1 MIRLPLGVRDGL
13 LLGLTLV
20 AGAVDAVSY
29 LGLGRV
35 FTANMTGN
43 LVLLGLAIGQ
53 GQIPEALRSV
63 VALVGFALGAGLGG
77 WLVGGGRAGEYSE
90 HWPSMVTVVLGVE
103 FGLLAGFEVAWL
115 LAGPD
120 ASSGELEVLIALSS
134 AAMGM
139 QSVAGRRLAVAGVT
153 TTYVTGTLVTL
164 MAELAALARRQP
176 GAGRWIGV
184 LLALGVGA
192 TIGTIL
198 MDARAQSR
206 RCCPLLPWGRSSR
219 WPPRPFPRAGPCHPE
234 LGRPAVSGP

>member
-1 MIRLPLGVRDGL
+1 LPHLGVRDGL

-63 VALVGFALGAGLGG
+63 VALLGFAAGAGLGG
-77 WLVGGGRAGEYSE
+77 WVVGAGPVRDV
-90 HWPSMVTVVLGVE
+90 WPSKVTSVLGVE
-103 FGLLAGFEVAWL
+103 FVLLAGFLLAWL
-115 LAGPD
+115 LVGSDP
-120 ASSGELEVLIALSS
+120 SSGELEGLIAVSS
-134 AAMGM
+134 AAMGV
-139 QSVAGRRLAVAGVT
+139 QSAAGRRLAVAGVS

-176 GAGRWIGV
+176 GAPRWVGV
-184 LLALGVGA
+184 LVALGVGA

-198 MDARAQSR
+198 MEQVRPAA
-206 RCCPLLPWGRSSR
+206 PLLPVVVLGVIVVLAAAA
-219 WPPRPFPRAGPCHPE
+219 FPAKKM
-234 LGRPAVSGP
+234 V

>member
-1 MIRLPLGVRDGL
+1 MIRTQLGVRDAL
-13 LLGLTLV
+13 LLALTLV
-20 AGAVDAVSY
+20 AGSVDAVSY

-53 GQIPEALRSV
+53 GQALEALRSV
-63 VALVGFALGAGLGG
+63 VAFVGFAAGAGLGG
-77 WLVGGGRAGEYSE
+77 WVAGGGDAGG
-90 HWPSMVTVVLGVE
+90 HWPSKVTVVLGVE
-103 FGLLAGFEVAWL
+103 LVLLAAFLVGWL
-115 LAGPD
+115 VAGPD
-120 ASSGELEVLIALSS
+120 ASSAELDVLIALSS

-176 GAGRWIGV
+176 GAARWIGV

-192 TIGTIL
+192 TVGTIL
-198 MDARAQSR
+198 MQQVRPAA
-206 RCCPLLPWGRSSR
+206 PVLPVLVLGGVVTIAAAA
-219 WPPRPFPRAGPCHPE
+219 FPRHVGAPQ
-234 LGRPAVSGP
+234 PARSEQRRGS

>member
-1 MIRLPLGVRDGL
+1 
-13 LLGLTLV
+13 LTLV
-20 AGAVDAVSY
+20 AGSVDAVSY

-53 GQIPEALRSV
+53 GQALEALRSV
-63 VALVGFALGAGLGG
+63 VAFVGFAAGAGVGG
-77 WLVGGGRAGEYSE
+77 WVVGGGQGGE
-90 HWPSMVTVVLGVE
+90 HWPSRVTLVLGVE
-103 FGLLAGFEVAWL
+103 LVLLAGFEVAWL

-176 GAGRWIGV
+176 GAGRWVGV

-192 TIGTIL
+192 TVGTIL
-198 MDARAQSR
+198 MGQARPFA
-206 RCCPLLPWGRSSR
+206 PLLPVLVLGGVVTIAAAAFPARRSMS
-219 WPPRPFPRAGPCHPE
+219 
-234 LGRPAVSGP
+234 S

>member
-1 MIRLPLGVRDGL
+1 
-13 LLGLTLV
+13 LTLV
-20 AGAVDAVSY
+20 AGSVDAVSY

-53 GQIPEALRSV
+53 GQALEALRSV
-63 VALVGFALGAGLGG
+63 VAFVGFAAGAGVGG
-77 WLVGGGRAGEYSE
+77 WVVGGGQGGE
-90 HWPSMVTVVLGVE
+90 HWPSRVTLVLGVE
-103 FGLLAGFEVAWL
+103 LVLLAGFEVAWL

-176 GAGRWIGV
+176 GAGRWVGV

-192 TIGTIL
+192 TVGTIL
-198 MDARAQSR
+198 MGQARPLA
-206 RCCPLLPWGRSSR
+206 PLLPVLVLGGVVTIAAAAFPARRSMS
-219 WPPRPFPRAGPCHPE
+219 
-234 LGRPAVSGP
+234 S

>member
-1 MIRLPLGVRDGL
+1 VRDGL

-53 GQIPEALRSV
+53 GQALEALRSI
-63 VALVGFALGAGLGG
+63 AAFLGFAAGAGLGG
-77 WLVGGGRAGEYSE
+77 WVVGGGRIGERSE
-90 HWPSMVTVVLGVE
+90 HWPSKVTVVLGVE
-103 FGLLAGFEVAWL
+103 LGLLAAFEMAWL

-120 ASSGELEVLIALSS
+120 ATSGELDGLIALSS
-134 AAMGM
+134 AAMGI

-164 MAELAALARRQP
+164 MAELAALAHRQP

-184 LLALGVGA
+184 LVALGVGA
-192 TIGTIL
+192 TLGTVL
-198 MDARAQSR
+198 MGLARPVA
-206 RCCPLLPWGRSSR
+206 PLLPVLALAAVVTVAAAA
-219 WPPRPFPRAGPCHPE
+219 FPARRVG
-234 LGRPAVSGP
+234 

>member
-1 MIRLPLGVRDGL
+1 MIRSQLGVRDAL

-63 VALVGFALGAGLGG
+63 VALLGFALGAGLGG
-77 WLVGGGRAGEYSE
+77 WLVGGGRAGERSE
-90 HWPSMVTVVLGVE
+90 HWPSMVTLVLGVE
-103 FGLLAGFEVAWL
+103 LGLLAGFAVAWL
-115 LAGPD
+115 LAGPN
-120 ASSGELEVLIALSS
+120 ATSGELEVLIALSS

-176 GAGRWIGV
+176 GAGRWLGV

-192 TIGTIL
+192 TIGTVL
-198 MDARAQSR
+198 MEQARPVA
-206 RCCPLLPWGRSSR
+206 PLLPVVALGAVVLVAAAAFPARRQTLSS
-219 WPPRPFPRAGPCHPE
+219 
-234 LGRPAVSGP
+234 